1 SPSIS
6 ESVFSTGVDP
16 LWLTATEDPLFLFA
30 RIYPNFFHQFPG
42 LELAIEAATYKTPLN
57 SGKENF
63 RLKFRISN
71 LPYSP
76 ELQDSRSQMYQE
88 VKKKIEKEVSI
99 QIRGG
104 SVSMIA
110 KLFSHKQFQ
119 SKTNKLIPSFSLFK

>member
-1 SPSIS
+1 FLPNVQLPEELAI
-6 ESVFSTGVDP
+6 
-16 LWLTATEDPLFLFA
+16 LHNRLAEDTLFLFA
-30 RIYPNFFHQFPG
+30 RIYPDFFHQFSG

-63 RLKFRISN
+63 RLKFSISN

-88 VKKKIEKEVSI
+88 VKKKIEKE
-99 QIRGG
+99 
-104 SVSMIA
+104 
-110 KLFSHKQFQ
+110 KQFQ